1 MKCNAEIIM
10 ANRVC
15 SYCGSHTYYEND
27 KQSNGQ
33 WYSLLTQDSSNK
45 RCLYFLCSNCYLKQT
60 NKNTQRIH
68 AIINVKWQ
76 NRKELDIKQKISK
89 LKASFMQK
97 IIMKSIE

>member
-1 MKCNAEIIM
+1 MQCGIIM

-15 SYCGSHTYYEND
+15 SNCGSHTYYEND

-33 WYSLLTQDSSNK
+33 WYSLVTRDSSSK

-60 NKNTQRIH
+60 NKNSQRIH
-68 AIINVKWQ
+68 AIINVQWH
-76 NRKELDIKQKISK
+76 NRKELDIKQHIST

-97 IIMKSIE
+97 IIMKSID

>member
-1 MKCNAEIIM
+1 M
-10 ANRVC
+10 ADRVC
-15 SYCGSHTYYEND
+15 SYCGSHAYYEND

-33 WYSLLTQDSSNK
+33 WYSLVTHDSSNK
-45 RCLYFLCSNCYLKQT
+45 RCLYFLCNNCYLKQT

-68 AIINVKWQ
+68 AIITVKWQ

-89 LKASFMQK
+89 LKTSFMQK